1 MKVVTTIIRIIDRI
15 NEVVTKS
22 AQWLVILLV
31 LTLVYEVIMRY
42 IFRSPTLWSFDVSY
56 MSASL
61 FIMLGMGYTLQQK
74 GHVNIDIIIDKFSR
88 RTQALLNIIFM
99 LLLFFPLWFS
109 IMDVFIPHLIRSWA
123 MGERASVGTW
133 LPPIYPFKTWLLAGM
148 FLMFLQG
155 TSEFLKEILV
165 LSGRRQQ

>member
-1 MKVVTTIIRIIDRI
+1 MKVVTTVIKTIDRI
-15 NEVVTKS
+15 NEFVTKYV
-22 AQWLVILLV
+22 QWLVLV
-31 LTLVYEVIMRY
+31 LVFTLVYEVIMRY

-56 MSASL
+56 MSASI
-61 FIMLGMGYTLQQK
+61 FIMLGMGYTLQQQ
-74 GHVNIDIIIDKFSR
+74 GHVNIDIIVEKFSR
-88 RTQALLNIIFM
+88 RTQAVFNIIFM

-123 MGERASVGTW
+123 IGERASVGTW

-148 FLMFLQG
+148 VLLFLQG
-155 TSEFLKEILV
+155 ISEFLKEILV